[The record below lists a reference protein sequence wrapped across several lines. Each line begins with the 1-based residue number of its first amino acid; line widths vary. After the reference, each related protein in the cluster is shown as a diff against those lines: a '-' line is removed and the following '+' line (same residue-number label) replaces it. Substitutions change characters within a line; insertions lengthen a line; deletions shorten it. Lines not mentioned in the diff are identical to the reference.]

1 MKKREHKG
9 QKCIRGIPVN
19 EYRELKKK
27 ITFSLTPAAIDKLD
41 ALAEKQ
47 EVSRSEI
54 LERLLRQ

>member
-1 MKKREHKG
+1 M
-9 QKCIRGIPVN
+9 PVN

-27 ITFSLTPAAIDKLD
+27 ITFSLTPAAIGKLD
-41 ALAEKQ
+41 TLAEKQ